1 MSAFTDAFNR
11 PAIGLRRH
19 MDVYPTLRDPTSEKT
34 PEKKTSELM
43 NQPAGPGHPSQ
54 TGIRN
59 ESQSQ
64 VEQPD
69 WEMRDES
76 GFKIKQET
84 DEPLF
89 PTLPN
94 LDTRWT
100 SMYAEK
106 QNAMEFNA
114 NAFDSTFRAP
124 TLAEKDM
131 FSTTDNNKFTILLYP
146 KKLTIFPSKFS
157 KEGEFRS
164 FAYITLDE
172 MRSRIKPRG
181 GEWDMFMGPATVRG
195 SLYPQ
200 LLLKIIN
207 AMHMN
212 VNRLEIEV
220 IESDFENGARTFK
233 LTNQKDFC

>member
-1 MSAFTDAFNR
+1 MSSFTDVFSRQAT
-11 PAIGLRRH
+11 GLR
-19 MDVYPTLRDPTSEKT
+19 YPTKTSEKS
-34 PEKKTSELM
+34 PEKKISSLM
-43 NQPAGPGHPSQ
+43 KALNKPAGASVGSEKQ
-54 TGIRN
+54 M
-59 ESQSQ
+59 S
-64 VEQPD
+64 D

-76 GFKIKQET
+76 GFKQEIKQET

-114 NAFDSTFRAP
+114 NGFDSTFRAP